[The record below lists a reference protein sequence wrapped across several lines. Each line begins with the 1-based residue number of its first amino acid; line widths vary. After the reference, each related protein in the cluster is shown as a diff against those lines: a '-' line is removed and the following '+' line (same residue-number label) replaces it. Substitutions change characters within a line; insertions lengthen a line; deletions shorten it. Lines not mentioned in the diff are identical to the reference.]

1 MGDGEKPLGFL
12 LRKMTLLAQ
21 NRRPRAQLGAAGIG

>member
-12 LRKMTLLAQ
+12 LRKMTLLAE
-21 NRRPRAQLGAAGIG
+21 NLVLLGTARRVQG